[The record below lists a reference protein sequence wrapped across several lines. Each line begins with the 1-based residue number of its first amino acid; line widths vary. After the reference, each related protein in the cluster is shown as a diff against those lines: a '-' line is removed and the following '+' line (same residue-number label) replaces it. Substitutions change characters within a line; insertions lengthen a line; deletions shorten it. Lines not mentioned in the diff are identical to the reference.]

1 MQSSFFDF
9 EICFDVCLSVS
20 NENVHLYDV
29 SLDGQAGL
37 FYAFV
42 DFVMERWLA
51 FCKISL
57 SLEDV
62 NIAFVLFKHFS

>member
-42 DFVMERWLA
+42 DFVIER
-51 FCKISL
+51 
-57 SLEDV
+57 
-62 NIAFVLFKHFS
+62 